1 MNPSTPFR
9 CLLAMIA
16 GQRSLVVCAM
26 LLAALSVISELIP
39 WYLLWQAVQHPD
51 NLMQLALWLALA
63 LAAKYLLLAM
73 AGWFSHRAAFRV
85 LYDVRM
91 AVARGLTR
99 LPLSRL
105 SAFSSGSLRNIVIND
120 VERMEGFIAHHSVD
134 FTAAIISPLVAAGF
148 LFWIDWQMALAALVT
163 VPLAVIA
170 QKVAMRGMG
179 QRVAEMTEATSRLNA
194 AIVEYVRGIPVMKAF
209 CQSSR
214 SFRLLDDSLEQYR
227 ALVARFT
234 HQAVPGWSAFM
245 VLLNA
250 SIFVLLP
257 AGIWRVTQGTLTIAQ
272 LVLILLLG
280 SGLIQPLLRVTFMG
294 SLVREMLAGVQ
305 RIAVFMVPAP
315 VDADP
320 APSNLSLTARDL
332 HFDYDGVPV
341 LRGVSL
347 ELPPGGFYALV
358 GPSGAGKSTL
368 AWLIAGLL
376 LPSRGEICLGDTAV
390 TTLADPRRARLLGM
404 VSQEVFIFQGTLA
417 ENLRLVAPDA
427 SDAALW
433 QALEIA
439 QALNFVSALPQG
451 LNTPVGER
459 GVSLSGGE
467 RQRIAIA
474 RALLAETPILILDE
488 ATAFAD
494 ALTEAAFYRA
504 LREMRPQMT
513 VIAITHRLFAVQQA
527 DRILVMEKGMLVADG
542 GHTQLLQY
550 SSLYRELW
558 QSQFQLQQWHIR
570 NEDKEAADA
579 GA

>member
-9 CLLAMIA
+9 CLLAMLA
-16 GQRSLVVCAM
+16 GQRGLVLCAM
-26 LLAALSVISELIP
+26 ALAALSVISELIP

-73 AGWFSHRAAFRV
+73 AGWCSHRAAFRV

-134 FTAAIISPLVAAGF
+134 FTAALVSPLVAAGF
-148 LFWIDWQMALAALVT
+148 LFWVDWQMALASLVT

-170 QKVAMRGMG
+170 QKVAMRGMRE
-179 QRVAEMTEATSRLNA
+179 RVAEMNEATSRLNA

-234 HQAVPGWSAFM
+234 HQAVPGWSIFM

-257 AGIWRVTQGTLTIAQ
+257 LGVWRVTQGTLTIPQ
-272 LVLILLLG
+272 IILILLLG

-294 SLVREMLAGVQ
+294 SLVREMLAGVE
-305 RIAVFMVPAP
+305 RIAAFLVPAAI
-315 VDADP
+315 DADP
-320 APSNLSLTARDL
+320 VPANLSLTCRDL
-332 HFDYDGVPV
+332 HFDYDGAPV

-347 ELPPGGFYALV
+347 ELQPGGFYALV

-368 AWLIAGLL
+368 AWLLAGLL
-376 LPSRGEICLGDTAV
+376 TPSRGDIRLGNTAV
-390 TTLADPRRARLLGM
+390 SNLSDARRAALLGM

-417 ENLRLVAPDA
+417 DNLRLVAPEA
-427 SDAALW
+427 SDAQLW
-433 QALEIA
+433 QVLEIA
-439 QALNFVSALPQG
+439 QARVFVSALPQG
-451 LNTPVGER
+451 LGTAVGER

-474 RALLAETPILILDE
+474 RALLANTPILILDE

-494 ALTEAAFYRA
+494 ALTEEAFYRA
-504 LREMRPQMT
+504 LREARPQMT
-513 VIAITHRLFAVQQA
+513 VIAIAHRLFAVQHA
-527 DRILVMEKGMLVADG
+527 DRILVMEKGVLVADG
-542 GHTQLLQY
+542 GHAQLLQY
-550 SSLYRELW
+550 SPLYRELW
-558 QSQFQLQQWHIR
+558 QSQFRLQHWHIR
-570 NEDKEAADA
+570 DEEKEAAHA